1 MKLEEIRPQIDQ
13 VDDQLAALIR
23 KRFELVEE
31 VAAIKKNQNIPVADS
46 SRERDIINRLSQN
59 DNEEMRG
66 YLKIFFHTLFD
77 LSRSHQLRTIHTDS
91 KTAEVM
97 AAALK
102 ETPQM
107 FPKNAVVACQGAEG
121 ANSTQASEKFFS
133 HPSIMYFNTFEG
145 VFSAVDK
152 GMCQYGILP
161 IENNLHGSVTEIYDL
176 MHQYRFFIA
185 KSLKLKINHVLLAK
199 PGTKLSDIKK
209 IYSHEQALAQCGNF
223 LKSLKA
229 TVEPCENTAM
239 AAKHVASTTEKGV
252 AAISSAYCADLYNLE
267 VIQEGIQN
275 SDNNYTK
282 FICISKKPEIYPGSN
297 KISIMV
303 ILSHRPGA
311 LYHFMSKFAAYD
323 VNLTK
328 IESRPIPDS
337 DFDFSFFFDFEVSVY
352 DDSLAS
358 LFAQLED
365 STKQFAF
372 LGCYTEQ

>member
-1 MKLEEIRPQIDQ
+1 MKLEDIRPQIDQ
-13 VDDQLAALIR
+13 VDDQIAQLIR
-23 KRFELVEE
+23 KRFSLVEE
-31 VAAIKKNQNIPVADS
+31 VAGIKKSQHLPVTDS
-46 SRERDIINRLSQN
+46 SREREIVNRLTQGT
-59 DNEEMRG
+59 DEEMRG

-77 LSRSHQLRTIHTDS
+77 LSRSHQLRTIHTES
-91 KTAEVM
+91 KTAKVM
-97 AAALK
+97 TDALAN
-102 ETPQM
+102 TPQM
-107 FPKNAVVACQGAEG
+107 FPKNAVIACQGAEG
-121 ANSTQASEKFFS
+121 ANSTLASEKFFN
-133 HPSIMYFNTFEG
+133 HPTIMYVNTFEG

-152 GMCQYGILP
+152 GLCQYGILP
-161 IENNLHGSVTEIYDL
+161 IENNLHGPVTEIYDL
-176 MHQYRFFIA
+176 MHQYRAYIA

-199 PGTKLSDIKK
+199 PGTKLSQIKK

-223 LKSLKA
+223 LKNTKA
-229 TVEPCENTAM
+229 QIEPCENTAV
-239 AAKHVASTTEKGV
+239 AAKFVAASSEEGV

-267 VIQEGIQN
+267 IIKEGIQN

-282 FICISKKPEIYPGSN
+282 FICISKKPEVYPGSN

-303 ILSHRPGA
+303 VLSHRPGA

-323 VNLTK
+323 INLTK

-337 DFDFSFFFDFEVSVY
+337 DFDFSFFFDFDISVY

>member
-23 KRFELVEE
+23 KRFSLVEE
-31 VAAIKKNQNIPVADS
+31 VAAIKKEQNLPVADS
-46 SRERDIINRLSQN
+46 SRERDIVNRLTSS

-77 LSRSHQLRTIHTDS
+77 LSRSHQLRAIHTDS
-91 KTAEVM
+91 LTAKVM
-97 AAALK
+97 AEALK
-102 ETPQM
+102 ETPKM
-107 FPKNAVVACQGAEG
+107 FPKNAVVACQGVEG
-121 ANSTQASEKFFS
+121 ANSTQASEKFFN

-152 GMCQYGILP
+152 GLCQYGILP

-176 MHQYRFFIA
+176 MRQYRFYIA

-223 LKSLKA
+223 LKNLKVA
-229 TVEPCENTAM
+229 VEPSDNTAM
-239 AAKHVASTTEKGV
+239 AAKHVASSTEVGV

-267 VIQEGIQN
+267 IVKEGIQN

-303 ILSHRPGA
+303 VLSHRPGA

>member
-1 MKLEEIRPQIDQ
+1 MNLEEIRPQIDQ
-13 VDDQLAALIR
+13 IDDQLAQLIE
-23 KRFELVEE
+23 KRFALVEE
-31 VAAIKKNQNIPVADS
+31 VAQIKKAQNLPVTDS
-46 SRERDIINRLSQN
+46 GRERDIVNRLTRGVG
-59 DNEEMRG
+59 EEMRG
-66 YLKIFFHTLFD
+66 YLKVFFHTLFD

-91 KTAEVM
+91 KTAKIVSD
-97 AAALK
+97 ALK
-102 ETPQM
+102 ATPQM
-107 FPKNAVVACQGAEG
+107 FPKSAVVACQGAEG

-161 IENNLHGSVTEIYDL
+161 IENNLHGPVTEIYDL
-176 MHQYRFFIA
+176 LHQYRFYIA

-223 LKSLKA
+223 LKTTKA

-239 AAKHVASTTEKGV
+239 AAMFVASSEEKGV

-267 VIQEGIQN
+267 IVKEGIQN

-282 FICISKKPEIYPGSN
+282 FICISKKPEIYPGSD

-303 ILSHRPGA
+303 VLSHRPGA

-323 VNLTK
+323 INLTK

-337 DFDFSFFFDFEVSVY
+337 DFDFSFFFDFDVSVY